1 MGWDMPLDDDYVY
14 SDDDLYEAEN
24 RPADEEIDEP
34 ELLEYDD
41 WSFAWEDDSPEEPQ
55 EDDVLSGHEDTL
67 SEPGEPLPTDTESER
82 SGKLLRREMK
92 AEALRRMEESARTQK
107 DFEAVVA
114 AWDNRDD
121 NKSRTVRN
129 HEQLRG
135 DVPLDY
141 GVKDKASA
149 MVFPAWM
156 GSPMERQIARGN
168 FLDLFANCP
177 YEMHDLTGKE
187 YIRCPVDELKEKHK
201 ELLYFMGIQGK
212 SPQEMAE
219 IRRKTDRN
227 IRKIRD
233 TMLEKM
239 QKRLYDGL
247 IEWIAHG
254 YEPTHREED
263 FLRRYAEGMEG
274 TDDEAV

>member
-1 MGWDMPLDDDYVY
+1 MGWDMPLDDDYAY
-14 SDDDLYEAEN
+14 SEDDLYEAEN

-41 WSFAWEDDSPEEPQ
+41 WVEDSDDEPRFTDDGYPEPELITP
-55 EDDVLSGHEDTL
+55 DPD
-67 SEPGEPLPTDTESER
+67 EPLTTDTEAER

-114 AWDNRDD
+114 AWDKRDD
-121 NKSRTVRN
+121 SKSRTVRN

-135 DVPLDY
+135 DIPLDY
-141 GVKDKASA
+141 GVKDKSSA
-149 MVFPAWM
+149 TVFPAWM
-156 GSPMERQIARGN
+156 GSPMERQIASGN
-168 FLDLFANCP
+168 FVDLLANCP

-187 YIRCPVDELKEKHK
+187 YIRCPVDELKEKYK

-212 SPQEMAE
+212 SPQEMAAL
-219 IRRKTDRN
+219 RGKTDRN
-227 IRKIRD
+227 IHKIRD

-254 YEPTHREED
+254 YAPTHREED
-263 FLRRYAEGMEG
+263 FLRRYEAGMEG
-274 TDDEAV
+274 IDDEAV

>member
-1 MGWDMPLDDDYVY
+1 MGWDMPLDDDYEY
-14 SDDDLYEAEN
+14 GDDDLYEAEN
-24 RPADEEIDEP
+24 RPADEDIDEP

-41 WSFAWEDDSPEEPQ
+41 WVENSDDEPCFMDDGYSPPEEISPDMDEPQ
-55 EDDVLSGHEDTL
+55 
-67 SEPGEPLPTDTESER
+67 PTDTEAER

-92 AEALRRMEESARTQK
+92 AESLRRMEESARTQK

-114 AWDNRDD
+114 AWDKRDD

-135 DVPLDY
+135 DIPLDY

-149 MVFPAWM
+149 TVFPAWM

-168 FLDLFANCP
+168 FLDLYANCP

-187 YIRCPVDELKEKHK
+187 YIRCPVDDLKEKHK

-212 SPQEMAE
+212 SPQEMAA
-219 IRRKTDRN
+219 IRGKTDRN
-227 IRKIRD
+227 IRKVRD
-233 TMLEKM
+233 TMLGRL
-239 QKRLYDGL
+239 QKCLYYGL
-247 IEWIAHG
+247 LEWMAHG
-254 YEPTHREED
+254 YEPTHREEN
-263 FLRRYAEGMEG
+263 FLRRYEAGMEG
-274 TDDEAV
+274 IDDEAV

>member
-1 MGWDMPLDDDYVY
+1 MGWDMPLDDDYAY

-41 WSFAWEDDSPEEPQ
+41 WVEDSDDEPRFTDEDYPEPELITP
-55 EDDVLSGHEDTL
+55 DPD
-67 SEPGEPLPTDTESER
+67 EPLTTDTEAER

-114 AWDNRDD
+114 AWDKRDD

-129 HEQLRG
+129 HEQLRS
-135 DVPLDY
+135 DIPLDY
-141 GVKDKASA
+141 GVKDKSSA
-149 MVFPAWM
+149 TVFPVWM

-187 YIRCPVDELKEKHK
+187 YIRCSIKEMKEKYK

-212 SPQEMAE
+212 NPQEMAV
-219 IRRKTDRN
+219 IRGKTDRN

-247 IEWIAHG
+247 MEWIAHG

-263 FLRRYAEGMEG
+263 FLKRYMAGLEG